1 MQPIPLDIVV
11 EDSLSESVLTK
22 LLRHSEKP
30 YSVGDCLQ
38 RGGFGYIK
46 RNISGFNRAA
56 QGRPFFILTDL
67 DRNECA
73 PNLIEDWLHKP
84 ISPNLVFRVAVR
96 EVEAWLLADRDG
108 ISEFLG
114 VRRQSI
120 PLDIEDIGDPK
131 SLIVSLSR
139 SSRRRSIRL
148 DIAPAVGSTARQG
161 PDYNARL
168 QSFVQEV
175 WDLDAAC
182 TRSDSL
188 SRAVER
194 IRTFEPSWSNT

>member
-22 LLRHSEKP
+22 LLEHSGRP
-30 YSVGDCLQ
+30 YELGRCF
-38 RGGFGYIK
+38 RKGGFGYIRK
-46 RNISGFNRAA
+46 NISGFNQAA
-56 QGRPFFILTDL
+56 RWTPFFVLTDL
-67 DRNECA
+67 DRRECA
-73 PNLIEDWLHKP
+73 PELIGEWLQKP
-84 ISPNLVFRVAVR
+84 IAPNLVFRVAVR

-114 VRRQSI
+114 VKRQSI
-120 PLDIEDIGDPK
+120 PLDIEDIRDPK

-139 SSRRRSIRL
+139 SSRRRGIRL
-148 DIAPAVGSTARQG
+148 DIAPAAGSTAKQG

-168 QSFVQEV
+168 QSFVQET
-175 WDLDAAC
+175 WDIDAAC